1 MSILIGAVIAISV
14 IFGLGEYS
22 SVKADNQELS
32 YQLNEKNQEI
42 EQLKK
47 EQGAK
52 PTIKTIDG
60 VSVRN
65 LSSSGKQI

>member
-22 SVKADNQELS
+22 SVKSDNQELS

-47 EQGAK
+47 AQETK
-52 PTIKTIDG
+52 PTIKAIDG
-60 VSVRN
+60 VVVQD
-65 LSSSGKQI
+65 LSGKQI

>member
-22 SVKADNQELS
+22 SVKSDNQELS

-47 EQGAK
+47 EQDAK

-60 VSVRN
+60 VAVQD
-65 LSSSGKQI
+65 LSGKQI

>member
-22 SVKADNQELS
+22 SVKTDNQGLS
-32 YQLNEKNQEI
+32 YQLDEKNQEL

-47 EQGAK
+47 EQAK
-52 PTIKTIDG
+52 KPAIQTIDG
-60 VSVRN
+60 VAVQD
-65 LSSSGKQI
+65 LSGKSV